1 MKYNRKLRASSYQGC
16 NDRLAKAIDVMAG
29 YESEPT
35 TEQPNYNNYRGAGRE
50 INSANDRHYDR
61 LAKNINK
68 GKKS

>member
-29 YESEPT
+29 LEPDT
-35 TEQPNYNNYRGAGRE
+35 LQEIPSYSWRGDDRE

>member
-16 NDRLAKAIDVMAG
+16 NNRLARAIDVLAG
-29 YESEPT
+29 LETPPT
-35 TEQPNYNNYRGAGRE
+35 AEQPDYNNYRGANRE
-50 INSANDRHYDR
+50 INSYNDSHYDR